1 MVSFRQQISSTGESG
16 LEQELEPELGL
27 EAELQLEPELEPE
40 LELELTW
47 SPQERLAGIGCMYP
61 PGPAVTRGPP
71 EFQPPYFPPP
81 FPAPS
86 HAPAPAPGQ
95 QGEMLSVGQGQD
107 PYTGSLHCF
116 HSSAQVN
123 VSPCSA
129 RIYV

>member
-1 MVSFRQQISSTGESG
+1 MDSLWQQVSSTGES
-16 LEQELEPELGL
+16 E
-27 EAELQLEPELEPE
+27 LEPELEPE
-40 LELELTW
+40 LEIEMTW
-47 SPQERLAGIGCMYP
+47 SLQERLAGIGCMYP

-86 HAPAPAPGQ
+86 HAPAPGQ
-95 QGEMLSVGQGQD
+95 QGQGEMLSVGQGQD

-116 HSSAQVN
+116 HSSAQVII
-123 VSPCSA
+123 SPWQCSG